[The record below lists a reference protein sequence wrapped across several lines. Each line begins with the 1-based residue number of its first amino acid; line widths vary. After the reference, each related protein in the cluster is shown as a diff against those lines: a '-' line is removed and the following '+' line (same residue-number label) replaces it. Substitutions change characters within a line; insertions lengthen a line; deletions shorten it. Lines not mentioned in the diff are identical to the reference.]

1 MWHILFSART
11 AAREQR
17 LDMPPNLP
25 VTNFRRGGKKSI
37 HFECETGYT
46 LA

>member
-17 LDMPPNLP
+17 LDMPPNLT
-25 VTNFRRGGKKSI
+25 VTNFQR
-37 HFECETGYT
+37 
-46 LA
+46 